1 MSAELLTKE
10 LDDDSIVEPQITEGV
25 TMTKPTIAILLAAV
39 FFLSA
44 CEKASSPAPK
54 PQPAA
59 ALPATLML
67 ANAPS
72 DAKPV
77 EDAKSAARVG
87 EIVTISGKIGGMMKP
102 FAEDRAVFTLVGPGI
117 PSCADTPGDT
127 CTTPWDYCCETSE
140 DIAAHAATINVVDD
154 SGKVIKAT
162 LKGVGGMKELS
173 TVTVVGKVR
182 AIEGASLV
190 IDAQGI
196 FVATK

>member
-1 MSAELLTKE
+1 
-10 LDDDSIVEPQITEGV
+10 
-25 TMTKPTIAILLAAV
+25 MTKSTIAVLLCAV
-39 FFLSA
+39 TFVSA
-44 CEKASSPAPK
+44 CERASTPAPK

-59 ALPATLML
+59 ALPTSLML
-67 ANAPS
+67 ASLPE

-77 EDAKSAARVG
+77 EDAKSAAKVG
-87 EIVTISGKIGGMMKP
+87 ETITISGRIGGMMKP

-117 PSCADTPGDT
+117 PACSDSGDDH
-127 CTTPWDYCCETSE
+127 CSTPWDYCCETSE

-154 SGKVIKAT
+154 SGKVIKAS

-173 TVTVVGKVR
+173 AVIVVGKVR

>member
-59 ALPATLML
+59 ALPETLML

-77 EDAKSAARVG
+77 EDAKSAAKVG

-117 PSCADTPGDT
+117 PSCAR
-127 CTTPWDYCCETSE
+127 
-140 DIAAHAATINVVDD
+140 HARRHLHHSLGLLLRDQRGHRRPRRDD
-154 SGKVIKAT
+154 QRRG
-162 LKGVGGMKELS
+162 
-173 TVTVVGKVR
+173 
-182 AIEGASLV
+182 
-190 IDAQGI
+190 
-196 FVATK
+196 